1 MCSGMPRT
9 KRIQTLMITARSLIC
24 FCVVA
29 LVSISAGTVIGQSGD
44 TEKKARRAKIKESR
58 RLLKSA
64 IAKTEAG
71 DYTSALGE
79 LDSILTVDDTNPD
92 AYYYKG
98 IAQVSTGDTTDAI
111 ATLTLGSEK
120 APLAR
125 RLKIYLAHLLLAGG
139 QNDQALEL
147 INSVLA
153 IKPGEGE
160 ALYLKGVL
168 LQKAGDNT
176 GAIEAYEKALEVTIA
191 KSDKR

>member
-1 MCSGMPRT
+1 MPRT
-9 KRIQTLMITARSLIC
+9 KRIQTLMITTRSLIC
-24 FCVVA
+24 LCIAA
-29 LVSISAGTVIGQSGD
+29 LVSISVGTVSGQTGD
-44 TEKKARRAKIKESR
+44 TDKETRQDKIKEGR

-71 DYTSALGE
+71 EYTSALSE
-79 LDSILTVDDTNPD
+79 LDSILAVDDANPD

-98 IAQVSTGDTTDAI
+98 IAQANTGDTTGAI

-120 APLAR
+120 VPLAR

-168 LQKAGDNT
+168 LQKAGDNA
-176 GAIEAYEKALEVTIA
+176 GAIEAYEKALEVTVA
-191 KSDKR
+191 KGDKR